1 MVEFDSPHL
10 LHPRLLGLSDISLL
24 AQVQRP
30 VVTTWRSRYAR
41 RSHPFPEPTVVDQ
54 SHEWF
59 DGDAVVD
66 WLEVTERGNNPQAR
80 QDLVAFTLAG
90 SDIHTHTE
98 TFAGLTALICLR
110 AATGPLP
117 TGVDDLLDIA
127 EGFDS
132 DDELIFSELS
142 QLGSALGPL
151 ARYADLLVASALD
164 PASLFDGL
172 VRRRQIWTR
181 HQPAHSALRRLVARG
196 ALGLADEAGF
206 VEPVFIIRSVEDV
219 DLMVELAV
227 HTEQRG
233 SIRVALA
240 LTAPQWRSAAARLSR
255 RWLHVHGIAQ
265 TPILVDDDGAYEL
278 PDQGVLVLRLAGV
291 RAERT
296 LDLDH
301 VSNLCL
307 NLSERNRALVVGPAA
322 TLTEALI
329 ELRGPGR
336 PVAEGAEPSAAAV
349 RSDALRT
356 GSVRAVVRLPQG
368 LVTEQ
373 ARARTA
379 LWTLGPSRS
388 TPARTLCADLG
399 PALDTERADDLVTDL
414 IAAMR
419 GLSGERAHQPS
430 SGEFRPTSDLI
441 VATGDLVTP
450 GAREVHLAPAAV
462 VSELVDVLKRASTPV
477 AGIVSPELAITA
489 QLSGLPRTT
498 VGQAVDDQQIFVIPG
513 ARIDLAA
520 TIAGADCPVVRHPG
534 DLARRVDLAGLNPI
548 ALVTAFPHVVLTEPG
563 DVVVTTV
570 GGPAANVDRL
580 GGAVIAFPSRVLRCH
595 RPHPATG
602 QERAQ
607 LAAQGRYPRELADQR
622 FTPEAVAADINAQP
636 KKATSWKAWPL
647 TVLPTDQL
655 ASVETTLSELAERRE
670 RLDAARADIDTAI
683 RTLTQAVGTQICT
696 LTAPGSNDLAERTT
710 R

>member
-1 MVEFDSPHL
+1 MVETAGPHL
-10 LHPRLLGLSDISLL
+10 LRLNDISLL

-41 RSHPFPEPTVVDQ
+41 RSHPFPEPAVVDQ

-59 DGDAVVD
+59 DGDAIVD

-90 SDIHTHTE
+90 SEIHTHPE
-98 TFAGLTALICLR
+98 IFAGLTALICLR

-117 TGVDDLLDIA
+117 TDVDDLLDIA
-127 EGFDS
+127 ESFDS
-132 DDELIFSELS
+132 DDELLFSELS
-142 QLGSALGPL
+142 QLGSALGSL

-164 PASLFDGL
+164 PASLFNGL
-172 VRRRQIWTR
+172 VRRRHIWAR
-181 HQPAHSALRRLVARG
+181 DQPAHPGLRRLVARG

-219 DLMVELAV
+219 DLMVELAA
-227 HTEQRG
+227 HAERRG
-233 SIRVALA
+233 STRVALA
-240 LTAPQWRSAAARLSR
+240 LTSPEWSSAAARLGR
-255 RWLHVHGIAQ
+255 RWLHVHGIAPS
-265 TPILVDDDGAYEL
+265 PILVDDDGAYEL
-278 PDQGVLVLRLAGV
+278 PDQGVLVLRLAAGSPD
-291 RAERT
+291 RA

-322 TLTEALI
+322 TLTDALI
-329 ELRGPGR
+329 ESRGPGR
-336 PVAEGAEPSAAAV
+336 PAAEGAEPSAAAV
-349 RSDALRT
+349 TRSDALRT

-399 PALDTERADDLVTDL
+399 PPFDTGHADDLVTDL

-419 GLSGERAHQPS
+419 GPQSEHVHQPS

-441 VATGDLVTP
+441 VAPGDLVTP

-489 QLSGLPRTT
+489 QPSGLPRTT
-498 VGQAVDDQQIFVIPG
+498 VGQAVDDQQIIVISG
-513 ARIDLAA
+513 ARIDLAS
-520 TIAGADCPVVRHPG
+520 TITGADYPVVRHPG

-548 ALVTAFPHVVLTEPG
+548 ALVTVFPRVVLTEPG

-570 GGPAANVDRL
+570 GGPAASVDRL

-595 RPHPATG
+595 RPRPSTN

-607 LAAQGRYPRELADQR
+607 LAAQGRYPHELADQR

-636 KKATSWKAWPL
+636 KEATSWKAWPL
-647 TVLPTDQL
+647 TVLPPDQL

-670 RLDAARADIDTAI
+670 RLDAARTDIDLAI

-696 LTAPGSNDLAERTT
+696 LTATGSNDLGERTT